1 MKKLLLLILISF
13 GFTNF
18 SIANERVNL
27 SCVFYESFVWATGET
42 SSVTGSESLVVFP
55 DTGIYIYDGVDG
67 YYQTV
72 GNEVR
77 FSYHSTDRALRWDY
91 SLDRTTTVFEEVL
104 SANSEKLKNKYE
116 KVITLRGKCQKA
128 ESLFWRKL

>member
-77 FSYHSTDRALRWDY
+77 FSYHSTNRALRWDY
-91 SLDRTTTVFEEVL
+91 SLDKTTTFFEADFYYKAETE
-104 SANSEKLKNKYE
+104 SEFIKLLTHK
-116 KVITLRGKCQKA
+116 GKCKKT
-128 ESLFWRKL
+128 ENLF